1 MAQPFS
7 MYRLIRF
14 TSYLTASVALYVAGG
29 ELNIL
34 ALKIAGVALGL
45 GALLGFIRT
54 LQRYFSG
61 TDEAD

>member
-1 MAQPFS
+1 MIQPFS

-14 TSYLTASVALYVAGG
+14 TCYLTASVALYVTGG

-54 LQRYFSG
+54 LQRFTSG
-61 TDEAD
+61 TEEDD